1 MTGEMSLKLVLNL
14 SLFSDFEPA
23 GPVRQPVCLPGKTTS
38 AAKKKPLCPK
48 PPVPLSKMPKDVLD
62 KFCRQMLNFCVP
74 KKQTRGR
81 GSLAVWEERLPVSSL
96 SSRTRALLKG
106 DTVALSD
113 IRSWNP
119 GMALGAKFKQG
130 PGPEDKEWRMSMP
143 WMKFLVLVTEVLCL
157 KSGCDPEAGQDLSHE
172 KRCCMPTSLCRVK
185 KIPHMGDTES
195 LDKCE

>member
-1 MTGEMSLKLVLNL
+1 M
-14 SLFSDFEPA
+14 
-23 GPVRQPVCLPGKTTS
+23 
-38 AAKKKPLCPK
+38 
-48 PPVPLSKMPKDVLD
+48 PLSKMPKDVLD

-81 GSLAVWEERLPVSSL
+81 GSLAVWEERFPVSSL

-113 IRSWNP
+113 VRSWNP

-130 PGPEDKEWRMSMP
+130 PGPGDKEWRMSMP

-157 KSGCDPEAGQDLSHE
+157 KCGCDPEAGQDLFHE
-172 KRCCMPTSLCRVK
+172 KRCCMLTSLCRVK
-185 KIPHMGDTES
+185 F
-195 LDKCE
+195 LDAVTIGVLDYFCLGLELTAVTLLTAWGNRSTKGKWLDIFLNVFDKWMFDCYPTMAWNGLLL